1 MPHRVSF
8 AYGIATPFAADGRQI
23 LGLIRKRAPE
33 AEIQPIIEAIHDQAA
48 AQGSMDPL
56 VQSTDAYVTA
66 VCFIGSKSLSH
77 VLSCIERCKE
87 RLLGIGRESEAA
99 RRQIV
104 GSVVAYWQ
112 DLPGVAVNIVDK
124 LLNYTI
130 VTPEAVIR
138 WCLGEGAATA
148 AAAEGA
154 AAAPPPGAGL
164 ADSWRYEL
172 VAATMGKVTNRVRQI
187 VAARLQAVTVPG
199 MALPPEQLAA
209 LDGTLAAE
217 RDGMRELFALVDQ
230 LLLGQRPAAPPEDEQ
245 RRLAAMWA
253 ERWARTFRRMGRR
266 EECVVGEDAVRAAAA
281 VGGREAERKA
291 ARDEVR
297 EARREEERVRLAEE
311 ERVRAELEEQRRVER
326 EERWKVEQEEKT
338 RLEAEEGARAAK
350 EEEQAVAA
358 AREAENGVDLDEAD
372 VM

>member
-1 MPHRVSF
+1 L
-8 AYGIATPFAADGRQI
+8 AATPFAAEGRQI

-33 AEIQPIIEAIHDQAA
+33 TEIQPIIDVIHDQAA

-66 VCFIGSKSLSH
+66 VCFVGSKSLSH

-104 GSVVAYWQ
+104 GSVVAYWK

-138 WCLGEGAATA
+138 WCLGEGIATA
-148 AAAEGA
+148 EGTVA
-154 AAAPPPGAGL
+154 DRTRAPREGL

-187 VAARLQAVTVPG
+187 VAARLQAVTMLDMP
-199 MALPPEQLAA
+199 LPEEQLAT

-217 RDGMRELFALVDQ
+217 RDGMRELFTLVDQ
-230 LLLGQRPAAPPEDEQ
+230 LLAQRAGGGLSEDEE
-245 RRLAAMWA
+245 LATKWA
-253 ERWARTFRRMGRR
+253 ERWATTFRRMGRR
-266 EECVVGEDAVRAAAA
+266 EECVVGEDAVKAAA
-281 VGGREAERKA
+281 VIGSREAERKT
-291 ARDEVR
+291 ARDKIR
-297 EARREEERVRLAEE
+297 EAQREEERKRAAEE
-311 ERVRAELEEQRRVER
+311 ERLKAELEEKKRIER
-326 EERWKVEQEEKT
+326 EERWKVEQEEK
-338 RLEAEEGARAAK
+338 K
-350 EEEQAVAA
+350 KQEEQTAA
-358 AREAENGVDLDEAD
+358 AAQEADNGVELDVAEMDDAD
-372 VM
+372 VL

>member
-1 MPHRVSF
+1 
-8 AYGIATPFAADGRQI
+8 
-23 LGLIRKRAPE
+23 
-33 AEIQPIIEAIHDQAA
+33 
-48 AQGSMDPL
+48 MDPL

-66 VCFIGSKSLSH
+66 VCFVGSKSLSH

-104 GSVVAYWQ
+104 GSVVAYWK

-138 WCLGEGAATA
+138 WCLGEGIATA
-148 AAAEGA
+148 EGTATGDAAQM
-154 AAAPPPGAGL
+154 PGAGL

-187 VAARLQAVTVPG
+187 VAARLQAVTMLDMP
-199 MALPPEQLAA
+199 LPEEQLAT
-209 LDGTLAAE
+209 LDGTLSAE

-230 LLLGQRPAAPPEDEQ
+230 LLSQRAASGSPEDEQ
-245 RRLAAMWA
+245 LAAKWA

-266 EECVVGEDAVRAAAA
+266 EECVVGEDAVKAAA
-281 VGGREAERKA
+281 VIGGREADRKKV
-291 ARDEVR
+291 RDKIR
-297 EARREEERVRLAEE
+297 EAQREEERKRKAEE
-311 ERVRAELEEQRRVER
+311 ERLRAEQEEKKRLER
-326 EERWKVEQEEKT
+326 EERWKVEQEEKKKQEDEQ
-338 RLEAEEGARAAK
+338 RARAAR
-350 EEEQAVAA
+350 EEEQAVAAA
-358 AREAENGVDLDEAD
+358 AREAENGVGDLDEAD
-372 VM
+372 VL